1 MVGHQKPVYVLNGP
15 NLNMLGLREPEIYG
29 DLTLADIETVCRG
42 EADKLGLSVE
52 LRQTNHEGQLV
63 DWVQEARTGSSGVVI
78 NAAAYSHTSVA
89 LFDALKLL
97 EQPVIE
103 VHISNIYARETF
115 RHHSVI
121 SPAADGVIC
130 GLGVKGYVLAL
141 EAIASM
147 RQH

>member
-1 MVGHQKPVYVLNGP
+1 MKEQQEPVFVLNGP

-42 EADKLGLSVE
+42 EGDRLGLSVDV
-52 LRQTNHEGQLV
+52 RQSNHEGQLV
-63 DWVQEARTGSSGVVI
+63 DWVQEAREAACGVVL

-89 LFDALKLL
+89 LLDAVKLL

-115 RHHSVI
+115 RHHSYI
-121 SPAADGVIC
+121 SQAAGGVIC
-130 GLGVKGYVLAL
+130 GLGVKGYIFAL

-147 RQH
+147 RQ